1 MAAKGLDR
9 RVQRT
14 RKLLQDALFALI
26 LEKGYEAVTIQ
37 DIIDR
42 ANVGRSTFYGHFV
55 DKQELFLS
63 RFEELRVF
71 LAQQQAGSADQTVRT
86 FSFSRGMV
94 EHAQSHLPL
103 YRAMVGKQ
111 SGAVVVRHM
120 QQMISSLVRNELAL
134 LVPEDAT
141 PTPRELVVQYTVS
154 AFMGL
159 LIWWADHEAPYP
171 AARMDAIFQQ
181 LVLPGVLAGL
191 GLADDSTR

>member
-1 MAAKGLDR
+1 MAAKGVDR

-42 ANVGRSTFYGHFV
+42 ANVGRSTFYAHFV

-71 LAQQQAGSADQTVRT
+71 LAQQAGSADQTVRT
-86 FSFSRGMV
+86 FSFSRGMF

-103 YRAMVGKQ
+103 YRALVGKQ

-120 QQMISSLVRNELAL
+120 QQMIAGLVRDELAIF
-134 LVPEDAT
+134 VPEDAT

-159 LIWWADHEAPYP
+159 LIWWADHEAPYS
-171 AARMDAIFQQ
+171 AAQMDAIFQQ

-191 GLADDSTR
+191 GLAKDRIW